1 MKEGV
6 NELGSRYLG
15 WGDGRVRVVGP
26 ILSSST
32 CDKSRTADCNVNNKR
47 KVKPY
52 KDTACQ

>member
-26 ILSSST
+26 ILSSGT

-52 KDTACQ
+52 KDAACQ